1 MPERKGIKL
10 APALRPLSSPQ
21 CQRDPE
27 LLMLPPI
34 TITIAKRILAMS
46 RAHAF
51 ASIKLRHPSAVGHMV
66 SPAELMNVDMQH

>member
-1 MPERKGIKL
+1 
-10 APALRPLSSPQ
+10 
-21 CQRDPE
+21 
-27 LLMLPPI
+27 MLPPI

-51 ASIKLRHPSAVGHMV
+51 ASINPPSPSAVGHMV